1 MHLPLQLHLPL
12 YRAISWSQCHI
23 TTLASCAQ
31 AVTLEHVPRAI
42 AFDTS
47 SAPRQVAVLGFRGQP
62 GARAGNSTTLLT
74 LAYDLAKG
82 DLARSL
88 TFCPTLHCTG
98 EQADVCATNACRSCA
113 DIPSEGLGC
122 RRF

>member
-1 MHLPLQLHLPL
+1 MHLPLQLHLPVQGHL
-12 YRAISWSQCHI
+12 LVPISD
-23 TTLASCAQ
+23 TTRTWWQQ

-62 GARAGNSTTLLT
+62 GTRGTANSTTLLT

-82 DLARSL
+82 DLAHSLRS
-88 TFCPTLHCTG
+88 CPKVHCTG
-98 EQADVCATNACRSCA
+98 GA
-113 DIPSEGLGC
+113 G
-122 RRF
+122 